1 MESNQMKDKNM
12 AAIRAVVAELA
23 YAILPDNYRGDI
35 WLHKLLELQRQAL
48 IALSKPA
55 RQCDV
60 GTPDEQLPRFVAAW
74 ESAHRSFVDRRSM
87 MMLSVFSRWAQ
98 MPYNEEG
105 RVGVSQQRR
114 KEAKSEQR

>member
-35 WLHKLLELQRQAL
+35 WLHKLLELQRKAL

-60 GTPDEQLPRFVAAW
+60 GTPEEQEKRMTEWCKGRKCQSCELFKGW
-74 ESAHRSFVDRRSM
+74 QEECT
-87 MMLSVFSRWAQ
+87 LKWAQ
-98 MPYNEEG
+98 TPYLTENG
-105 RVGVSQQRR
+105 DYL
-114 KEAKSEQR
+114 